1 VNHKEFVVL
10 NAFCRI
16 SGQKQYITTLDLISF
31 FRENG
36 LIVSEGDCYMLVTA
50 FDKGGSGV
58 LSLGDMMLI
67 LAPSSYDAKRNMKGC
82 QKYFQYGAPSIK
94 LTHDIEF
101 AVMNVLQ
108 L

>member
-1 VNHKEFVVL
+1 
-10 NAFCRI
+10 
-16 SGQKQYITTLDLISF
+16 
-31 FRENG
+31 
-36 LIVSEGDCYMLVTA
+36 
-50 FDKGGSGV
+50 
-58 LSLGDMMLI
+58 
-67 LAPSSYDAKRNMKGC
+67 MKGC